1 MTRRIIFSVGRRSEE
16 ATMAKQLALKQ
27 RIKEATETGRAKIL
41 KFEEE
46 AQKLVKKVVEKGRDA
61 QEEGLKRFEE
71 LVAKAPIIEKVR
83 EADLIKRVRALR
95 SEVEERIEGGMEK
108 LLDAFG
114 VPSKEQLEKLTKRLD
129 SLSTRVGELAKA
141 QKLLE
146 RALRH
151 RRAPAKK

>member
-1 MTRRIIFSVGRRSEE
+1 
-16 ATMAKQLALKQ
+16 MAKQLALKQ